1 MCGISGI
8 INKNTTTVLES
19 DLKKI
24 TSIINHRG
32 PDDEGFYIHENVG
45 FGHRRLSILDL
56 SSDGHQPMHFQ
67 NKYVI
72 TYNGEIYNY
81 LEIKEELVKQGYQFR
96 SKTDTE
102 VILAAYNHWGT
113 DCTHHFNGMWAFA
126 IHDKEKNIV
135 FCSRD
140 RFGVKPFYYAS
151 IGDCFAFGSEIK
163 QFTTLPK
170 WNAQLN
176 FPRALDFLMYGIF
189 NHTEETLFDGVLQ
202 LKGGHN
208 LVYHLQTNVYQTK
221 QWYDITSKIKTYKG
235 NFEEAKSQFLHLFQ
249 DAVKLRLRSD
259 VKVGSCLSGGLDSSA
274 IVTIV
279 NKILR
284 ETGKHDIQETV
295 SACFDIKKYDEQEY
309 IDEVVDQ
316 THVKAHKVFP
326 KYEQLFDTLDKIT
339 WHQDS
344 PIGSSSIFAQY
355 HVFDTTAK
363 QGIKVMLDGQGA
375 DETLAGY
382 DGFYYS
388 YYYSLLHQLKL
399 GTLMNEVISVKRYS
413 RFSMPSFIYKTF
425 TSFLPDPIHKLL
437 KQKLN
442 TFRDMGI
449 NYEPFSTSNGKQ
461 DMIINQ
467 VLDFSTLQKL
477 SLNQVYEHSLPML
490 LHNADR
496 MSMAHSIES
505 RLPFLDYR
513 LVEYI
518 LSLQDCYKINRG
530 KTKYILREAL
540 KHILPHKIV
549 TRFDKMGFVTPEAYW
564 MKNHNQEFYAR
575 LEESSTVLSSLVEKE
590 KILANFKKET
600 EAGSLSMGSFYWR
613 VISMAAWVKLFK
625 IRLN

>member
-8 INKNTTTVLES
+8 IKKNFFPVSKEEI
-19 DLKKI
+19 KKI
-24 TSIINHRG
+24 TNIISHRG
-32 PDDEGFYIHENVG
+32 PDDEGFYFSNQVA

-56 SSDGHQPMHFQ
+56 SADGHQPMHYL

-81 LEIKEELVKQGYQFR
+81 LEIKETLLAQGYQFR

-102 VILAAYNHWGT
+102 VILAAYDFWGA

-126 IHDKEKNIV
+126 IHDTVQQTV

-140 RFGVKPFYYAS
+140 RYGVKPFYYTT
-151 IGDCFAFGSEIK
+151 IGDYFAFGSEIK
-163 QFTTLPK
+163 QFTTLPS
-170 WNAQLN
+170 WTAQLN
-176 FPRALDFLMYGIF
+176 LPRALDFLMYGIF
-189 NHTEETLFDGVLQ
+189 DHTEETLFKDVFH
-202 LKGGHN
+202 LKGGHQ
-208 LVYHLQTNVYQTK
+208 LVYHLQTNQYQLT
-221 QWYDITSKIKTYKG
+221 QWYHLKNHIKSYRG
-235 NFEEAKSQFLHLFQ
+235 NFDEAKSQFLHLFQ

-274 IVTIV
+274 IVTVV
-279 NKILR
+279 NKLLR
-284 ETGKHDIQETV
+284 ETGQNEVQETV
-295 SACFDIKKYDEQEY
+295 SSCFDIKKYDEQEY
-309 IDEVVDQ
+309 IDAVVNQ
-316 THVKAHKVFP
+316 TQVKAHKVFP
-326 KYEQLFDTLDKIT
+326 KYEQLFDTLDKLL

-382 DGFYYS
+382 DGFYYA

-399 GTLMNEVISVKRYS
+399 STLINEVSSVKRYS
-413 RFSMPSFIYKTF
+413 RFNMPTFVYKTL
-425 TSFLPDPIHKLL
+425 SSSLPKPIHKLL
-437 KQKLN
+437 KQQLN
-442 TFRDMGI
+442 TFKNMGI
-449 NYEPFSTSNGKQ
+449 KYELVSTSNGNQ

-518 LSLQDCYKINRG
+518 FSLQDCYKINSG

-540 KHILPHKIV
+540 KHILPEKIV

-575 LEESSTVLSSLVEKE
+575 LEESAAVLSGLVDKE

-600 EAGSLSMGSFYWR
+600 EEGSLSMGSFYWR
-613 VISMAAWVKLFK
+613 VISMASWVKLFEV
-625 IRLN
+625 RLN

>member
-8 INKNTTTVLES
+8 INKNTRTVLES

-24 TSIINHRG
+24 TGIINHRG

-72 TYNGEIYNY
+72 TYNG
-81 LEIKEELVKQGYQFR
+81 EIKEELVKQGYQFR

-442 TFRDMGI
+442 TFRDTGI
-449 NYEPFSTSNGKQ
+449 KYKPFSVGNGKQ